1 MLRRKFCLLVV
12 GGIAALAGCETVET
26 AETAGEL
33 ATVQQ
38 RADRSIVGGR
48 FRWIENG
55 EERQI
60 DQSMFGWSISPRI
73 KRLEDQQIMNAE
85 IDAGGHFL
93 WSLPSGTYMV
103 DRINYRDPMT
113 GNYFVAPKFAFKV
126 PANGNNYYVGTMR
139 IDSDTS
145 RDFLGTLD
153 GTVRY
158 SVEDSYGQELAYVRS
173 KLGTDL
179 GKVEKSLMIHD
190 PRLPAS
196 IDTTAEAQIALTLL
210 GGLL

>member
-1 MLRRKFCLLVV
+1 
-12 GGIAALAGCETVET
+12 
-26 AETAGEL
+26 
-33 ATVQQ
+33 
-38 RADRSIVGGR
+38 
-48 FRWIENG
+48 
-55 EERQI
+55 
-60 DQSMFGWSISPRI
+60 
-73 KRLEDQQIMNAE
+73 MNAE
-85 IDAGGHFL
+85 IDSGGHFL

-113 GNYFVAPKFAFKV
+113 GNYFVAPKFAFSV
-126 PANGNNYYVGTMR
+126 PEDDRNYYVGTMR
-139 IDSDTS
+139 IESVTS

-158 SVEDSYGQELAYVRS
+158 SVEDNFNQELAYIRA

-179 GKVEKSLMIHD
+179 GNVEKSLMIHD